1 MYSKEKVDLVY
12 ANTNVGQHVHFHDHT
27 ITNNLIHMSHVK
39 MKFLQINLLIL
50 HVLRHSHN
58 VNHGNAV

>member
-1 MYSKEKVDLVY
+1 MNSQKKVVY
-12 ANTNVGQHVHFHDHT
+12 ANTNVGQHVHFYDHT
-27 ITNNLIHMSHVK
+27 YSFNLIHMSHDK

-50 HVLRHSHN
+50 HFVRHSHN